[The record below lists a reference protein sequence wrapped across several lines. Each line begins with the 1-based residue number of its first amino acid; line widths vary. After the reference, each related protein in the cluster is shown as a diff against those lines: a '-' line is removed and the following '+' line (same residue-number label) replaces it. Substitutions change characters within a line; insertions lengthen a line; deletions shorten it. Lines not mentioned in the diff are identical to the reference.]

1 LTAAAPA
8 LALRHDWAVTTG
20 QAREIQRKLARKLSL
35 KDTFD
40 RVALIAGVDVS
51 VRNRRG
57 CAACVVM
64 SFPEL
69 EILEEVVARGRI
81 DFPYVPG
88 LLTFREGPLVL
99 QAFAKL
105 KREPDVLIF
114 DGQGIAHPVS
124 MGLASHM
131 GVLLERPTIGCA
143 KSRLVGEYED
153 PGIEKGSASDL
164 LFEGRRV
171 GSVVR
176 TRTGVKPVFVSPGN
190 RIGFDSSVR
199 LVLDCARRYRLPEP
213 TRMAHLTC
221 GRWSWN

>member
-1 LTAAAPA
+1 LTTAALAPGV
-8 LALRHDWAVTTG
+8 RHDWAVTTTK
-20 QAREIQRKLARKLSL
+20 AKEIQRRLAGKVSL

-40 RVALIAGVDVS
+40 GVALIAGVDVS
-51 VRNRRG
+51 VRNRDG

-69 EILEEVVARGRI
+69 EIVEEVFAQGKI

-99 QAFAKL
+99 QALAKL
-105 KREPDVLIF
+105 KEEPDVLIF
-114 DGQGIAHPVS
+114 DGQGIAHPS
-124 MGLASHM
+124 GMGLASHM

-143 KSRLVGEYED
+143 KSRLVGEYTD
-153 PGIEKGSASDL
+153 PGVEKGSASDL

-190 RIGFDSSVR
+190 RIGFDSSIE

-213 TRMAHLTC
+213 TRMAHLAC
-221 GRWSWN
+221 GK